1 MASYRRAYTELT
13 ATTKS
18 KRIKYL
24 KSIGLEKG
32 DYKVIK
38 DPNGYFEIWLKSGK

>member
-1 MASYRRAYTELT
+1 MASYRRAYTGLT
-13 ATTKS
+13 PTTKAQ
-18 KRIKYL
+18 RIKYL
-24 KSIGLEKG
+24 RSIGLVKG